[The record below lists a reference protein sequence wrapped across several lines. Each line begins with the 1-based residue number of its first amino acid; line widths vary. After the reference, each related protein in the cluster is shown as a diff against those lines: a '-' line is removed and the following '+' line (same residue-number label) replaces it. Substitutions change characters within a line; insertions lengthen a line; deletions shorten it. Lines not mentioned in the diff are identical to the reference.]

1 MVDVVTVNG
10 LKNNTV
16 RNNNQHT
23 NNTYVS
29 GTSQLERTP
38 ASDSVTFSSKSKKED
53 KSKLLKFGGIGL
65 AIAGLGAVI
74 YCLSQGKIKTN
85 GTAVNDLEKLLQ
97 EKLVK
102 SKLPEHIKFENAKT
116 IEEARKF
123 TKEVLGIGDVDSSF
137 TLDVLNSVNRDL
149 TDVVN
154 ANKGNLY
161 MPKALRFQ
169 ALDKNLAASVYLGNV
184 NNTCFGEMCINKR
197 FYDNSE
203 LDKLLKEDLFG
214 QNGEQVFVFDKTQNN
229 KLVKTRALGFVG
241 IIPDEKLS
249 TLIRRYYDSPERLT
263 LPEKRILFNSFYA
276 ESDKRDIYTC
286 SAEFINLIKNNSDVK
301 AAGINID
308 VNEWIQKKNSQEL
321 IQYVTDK
328 LGKHIHVADIIVP
341 CIEPTTIAH
350 EMGHIQDVGLNMSKY
365 ISQKNGINNRWGAL
379 RYFEG
384 LSADEAK
391 KSLPL
396 LKEFLDNPESQNTAG
411 KVSSY
416 AQSGIGE
423 FVAEV
428 YARLVK
434 GRKFDDD
441 VMALY
446 KKYNGPML
454 AE

>member
-23 NNTYVS
+23 NYTYVS

-53 KSKLLKFGGIGL
+53 KSKLLMFGGIGL
-65 AIAGLGAVI
+65 AVAGLGAAI
-74 YCLSQGKIKTN
+74 YCLSRGKIKTN
-85 GTAVNDLEKLLQ
+85 GPVANDLEKLLQ

-102 SKLPEHIKFENAKT
+102 SKLPEHIEFENAKT
-116 IEEARKF
+116 IEDARKF
-123 TKEVLGIGDVDSSF
+123 TKEVLGIGDIDNSF

-169 ALDKNLAASVYLGNV
+169 ALDENMAAAVNLGDV
-184 NNTCFGEMCINKR
+184 NNTHFGEMFINKR

-203 LDKLLKEDLFG
+203 LDKLLKKHLFK
-214 QNGEQVFVFDKTQNN
+214 QNGEQKFIFDKTNN
-229 KLVKTRALGFVG
+229 ELVKTNKVNFVG
-241 IIPDEKLS
+241 IIPDKKLS
-249 TLIRRYYDSPERLT
+249 TLIRRYYDSPEKLT
-263 LPEKRILFNSFYA
+263 LPEKRTLFNSFYVG
-276 ESDKRDIYTC
+276 SDKRDIYTC
-286 SAEFINLIKNNSDVK
+286 SAEFINSIKNHPDVK

-308 VNEWIQKKNSQEL
+308 VNEWIQKNNSQEL
-321 IQYVTDK
+321 IKYVKDK
-328 LGKHIHVADIIVP
+328 LGKSIYVADMHVP
-341 CIEPTTIAH
+341 SLEPTTIAH
-350 EMGHIQDVGLNMSKY
+350 EMGHMQDAGLNMSKY

-379 RYFEG
+379 HYFKGFSTE
-384 LSADEAK
+384 DAK

-396 LKEFLDNPESQNTAG
+396 LKEFLENPESQNTAG

-434 GRKFDDD
+434 GHKFDDD
-441 VMALY
+441 VMVLY

-454 AE
+454 FE